1 MSQVYR
7 IKAQEIDSFHDVQE
21 MSIAQFLE
29 YMDDKYECIN
39 FETAEEQAELV
50 AENYLYLGIPLITS
64 RGFEFTCEDEPFF
77 SVRVNTPA
85 TTKDWQTAWAFIKS
99 LSAKVDGK
107 IFNEDDEEV
116 KDLSEI
122 NYKADI
128 RYGIHCIKQS
138 MLEQDNDSYVLVAT
152 DRDFYL
158 SKEMIKKNW
167 ESEDQVQVFDE
178 ALAKLFHSSAYVA
191 QQQFYQAK
199 DKTTGEAQEGLL
211 GVYTFGTGYDIILP
225 LEPKVRYVNS
235 SLEEEYGK
243 VNEWQLALMLDD
255 ESLEQLDYAE
265 AIKKVKDYRQ
275 LDANQIEISAK
286 TDEELR
292 EIFGL
297 KKLSFWEKVKHK
309 VHR

>member
-7 IKAQEIDSFHDVQE
+7 IKAKDEDLLHDVQE

-29 YMDDKYECIN
+29 YMDDEYECVN

-50 AENYLYLGIPLITS
+50 GENYLYLGTPLVTS
-64 RGFEFTCEDEPFF
+64 RGFEFTCEDEPYF

-85 TTKDWQTAWAFIKS
+85 TTKDWETALDFIKK
-99 LSAKVDGK
+99 LSAKVQGQ
-107 IFNEDDEEV
+107 IFNEEDEEV

-128 RYGIHCIKQS
+128 RYGIKSIKHA
-138 MLEQDNDSYVLVAT
+138 MLDEDNDSFILVAT
-152 DRDFYL
+152 DRDFHM
-158 SKEMIKKNW
+158 SKAMIKEIWN
-167 ESEDQVQVFDE
+167 SENQVQAFDE
-178 ALAKLFHSSAYVA
+178 ALAKLFHSDAYVA
-191 QQQFYQAK
+191 KQQFYQATNK
-199 DKTTGEAQEGLL
+199 STGEAEGLL
-211 GVYTFGTGYDIILP
+211 GLYTIGTGYDIILP
-225 LEPKVRYVNS
+225 LEPKVRYHNS

-243 VNEWQLALMLDD
+243 VTEWQLAVMLDD
-255 ESLEQLDYAE
+255 ESIEQLSYEE
-265 AIKKVKDYRQ
+265 AIKMVKDFRQ

-297 KKLSFWEKVKHK
+297 NKLSFWEKIKHK
-309 VHR
+309 VYR